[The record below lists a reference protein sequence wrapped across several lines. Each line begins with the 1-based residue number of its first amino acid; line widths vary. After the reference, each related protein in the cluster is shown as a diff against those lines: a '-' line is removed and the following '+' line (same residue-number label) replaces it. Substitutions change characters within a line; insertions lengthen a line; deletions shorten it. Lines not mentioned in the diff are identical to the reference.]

1 MANGIAKDVKI
12 SETQRKYFAQRINE
26 EFNSKI
32 ALMRQQEARGIQE
45 LSSTSI
51 QDYMDTIGVKAMAES
66 FRRKEKAYENAKKK
80 MNTVISN
87 LEDADPTDED
97 VKSRYNY
104 YNSCSVYNYK
114 DVEKY
119 FDMKCNQLAK
129 VHYRKRNKVVSELED
144 KRKAAVDYIYGMTK
158 NSDLVKGLARVLKG
172 TDIKFQLGGKD
183 VHQCK

>member
-1 MANGIAKDVKI
+1 MANALDIKI

-32 ALMRQQEARGIQE
+32 ALMRQQEAKGIQE
-45 LSSTSI
+45 LSTTNI
-51 QDYMDTIGVKAMAES
+51 EEYMETIGVRKLAES
-66 FRRKEKAYENAKKK
+66 FRKKEKALENIKTK
-80 MNTVISN
+80 MNTIINN

-114 DVEKY
+114 DVTKY

-129 VHYRKRNKVVSELED
+129 VHYRKRNKVVAELED
-144 KRKAAVDYIYGMTK
+144 KRKAAPTR
-158 NSDLVKGLARVLKG
+158 A
-172 TDIKFQLGGKD
+172 Q
-183 VHQCK
+183 